1 MRKEFHVP
9 KDHVNTCKSIEEMF
23 AIISVAS
30 EVVTDRYHPGVASLI
45 HGIKLTVTRYP
56 AEEIKLKGL
65 FEMGRYNKFQTEEMN
80 EKAFNALLQI
90 IQS

>member
-1 MRKEFHVP
+1 
-9 KDHVNTCKSIEEMF
+9 MF

-45 HGIKLTVTRYP
+45 HGIKLTITRYP
-56 AEEIKLKGL
+56 NEEIKLKGL
-65 FEMGRYNKFQTEEMN
+65 MEMGRYNKYQTEEMN